1 MGRIKILPDEIARKI
16 AAGEVIQRPESVVK
30 ELVENS
36 IDAGAKNITVILRDA
51 GKSLI
56 QVIDDGC
63 GMSEDDAILAFE
75 RHATSKIETYDDLE
89 NIKTLGFRGEAL
101 ASIAA
106 VSRVELKTR
115 TTDEE
120 LATLVK
126 IEGGKILEISKTSHP
141 VGTSV
146 AVKNLFFNTPARR
159 NFLKSDYTEFKHAY
173 ETFTRF
179 AIAYPEIAFEFISDD
194 EVVAKFESA
203 DFETRIKQVF
213 GDEFF
218 DTLVP
223 VFEKTDYISIYGY
236 TSKPEFS
243 RKSKS
248 MQFIFLNRRYIINRS
263 INHAVFNAYEHLIDK
278 GNFPSFILMISI
290 DPRRVDVNVHPSK
303 LEVKFDDETGV
314 YNFVRAVVKHSL
326 SKFSLIPELTIEPSG
341 DIKIRPSTDLSE
353 IKSKLINLV
362 EPIKEKIQKEQQYSL
377 DFITSSFPEAETS
390 QKVKID
396 SDMVEKISAGVKSV
410 FYASSE
416 GSGDETITFMQVHNK
431 YIIAQIKTGLMIID
445 QHVAHE
451 RVLYE
456 RALDSLNSNSPFT
469 QQLLFPQTI
478 ELTPA
483 DMSIVKELKDYFENL
498 GFDLRLFGKNTV
510 ILYGVPPEIK
520 QGKEKEV
527 FIEIIEQYKENAN
540 IEPNISARE
549 NLAKAFACKSAIKAG
564 DKLTPEEMRTLIDQL
579 FLTKNPYVCP
589 HGRPVI
595 IKISID
601 ELDKRF
607 GRI

>member
-36 IDAGAKNITVILRDA
+36 IDAGAKNITVILKDA

-115 TTDEE
+115 TADEE

-248 MQFIFLNRRYIINRS
+248 MQFIFLNRRYIIHS
-263 INHAVFNAYEHLIDK
+263 LTNHAVF
-278 GNFPSFILMISI
+278 
-290 DPRRVDVNVHPSK
+290 
-303 LEVKFDDETGV
+303 
-314 YNFVRAVVKHSL
+314 
-326 SKFSLIPELTIEPSG
+326 
-341 DIKIRPSTDLSE
+341 
-353 IKSKLINLV
+353 
-362 EPIKEKIQKEQQYSL
+362 
-377 DFITSSFPEAETS
+377 
-390 QKVKID
+390 
-396 SDMVEKISAGVKSV
+396 
-410 FYASSE
+410 
-416 GSGDETITFMQVHNK
+416 
-431 YIIAQIKTGLMIID
+431 
-445 QHVAHE
+445 
-451 RVLYE
+451 
-456 RALDSLNSNSPFT
+456 
-469 QQLLFPQTI
+469 
-478 ELTPA
+478 
-483 DMSIVKELKDYFENL
+483 
-498 GFDLRLFGKNTV
+498 LR
-510 ILYGVPPEIK
+510 I
-520 QGKEKEV
+520 
-527 FIEIIEQYKENAN
+527 
-540 IEPNISARE
+540 
-549 NLAKAFACKSAIKAG
+549 
-564 DKLTPEEMRTLIDQL
+564 
-579 FLTKNPYVCP
+579 
-589 HGRPVI
+589 
-595 IKISID
+595 
-601 ELDKRF
+601 
-607 GRI
+607 